1 MANNVPWKEEV
12 KLDVYTESDRY
23 PPLEWSMRGLSDLRK
38 GWLQQQ
44 YLGKIKCNVVKTLND
59 DISSSYSNIL
69 CSPVTAVKKTPK
81 ASMKVGS
88 LAKVLS
94 L

>member
-12 KLDVYTESDRY
+12 ELDVLRIVRY